1 MIFTSLAAAAL
12 AAVTGMTTIRT
23 PGGEQQQVQV
33 QPTSAIELTVADLS
47 NPKDFEYDLEHAIES
62 IPTGFNPRTGGNAQQ
77 RAINATA
84 RKILTNIKNGI
95 SVAGM
100 YPVQVMY
107 FNAYDVEEIGPSFH
121 RMKVDVLKTS
131 VITFVDKNGETV
143 SFVDD
148 HSYSPS
154 FPGFNPRDPNFDGVF
169 YMNSGIETTGK
180 ESLKIVWEKFANM
193 GLYKFDDVKIY
204 EDDLEGPFL
213 PGDDNTLPDP
223 IDWRDYFNETMSVG
237 IIDKI
242 RDLLQ
247 TQLSSAADVIDVLTS
262 NHAMT
267 QGGIYSN
274 SVLATYS
281 ASCALD
287 QVELDMGI
295 RKLDATQLTAIAQA
309 SLDTNFDAVMAN
321 NDLSIVY

>member
-47 NPKDFEYDLEHAIES
+47 NPKDFEYGLEHAIES
-62 IPTGFNPRTGGNAQQ
+62 IPTGFNPRAGGNAQQ

-84 RKILTNIKNGI
+84 RKILTNFKNGI

-107 FNAYDVEEIGPSFH
+107 FNAYDVEEIGPSSH

-193 GLYKFDDVKIY
+193 GLYKFDEVKIY

-295 RKLDATQLTAIAQA
+295 RKLDAAQLTAIAQA